1 MCVTV
6 DYTQLVQGVGCDMF
20 RRNRIT
26 QEHRQRIVQAF
37 ENEDEDY
44 FILKGLYNS
53 LSVFLYDSI
62 TPEHVAPY
70 TLYQLRSL
78 QLHTNR
84 SYLYVCVGLLI
95 F

>member
-1 MCVTV
+1 
-6 DYTQLVQGVGCDMF
+6 MF

-26 QEHRQRIVQAF
+26 QEHRQRIVQTV

-53 LSVFLYDSI
+53 LSVFLCDSI

-84 SYLYVCVGLLI
+84 SYLYVSVGLLI
-95 F
+95 S

>member
-1 MCVTV
+1 
-6 DYTQLVQGVGCDMF
+6 MF

-62 TPEHVAPY
+62 TEHVAPY

>member
-1 MCVTV
+1 
-6 DYTQLVQGVGCDMF
+6 MF

-53 LSVFLYDSI
+53 LSVFLCDSI

-70 TLYQLRSL
+70 TLYQL
-78 QLHTNR
+78 HA
-84 SYLYVCVGLLI
+84 
-95 F
+95 

>member
-1 MCVTV
+1 
-6 DYTQLVQGVGCDMF
+6 MF
-20 RRNRIT
+20 RCNRIT
-26 QEHRQRIVQAF
+26 QEHRQRIAQAF

-53 LSVFLYDSI
+53 LSVFLCDSI

-84 SYLYVCVGLLI
+84 SYL
-95 F
+95 